1 MLLVISGADR
11 NFRSN
16 VLGKGESGMLKM
28 GVYKRNHTEKDE
40 KDVQQHKYPTVGRRR
55 KLNWMRMSKATG
67 PVVVA
72 ALELG
77 GRGFQNDTLRA
88 MLVSKRTP
96 FLELFGREFLE
107 PEI

>member
-40 KDVQQHKYPTVGRRR
+40 KDVQQDKSPTWGRLR
-55 KLNWMRMSKATG
+55 KLNWMTMSK
-67 PVVVA
+67 V
-72 ALELG
+72 LG
-77 GRGFQNDTLRA
+77 MFSLR
-88 MLVSKRTP
+88 
-96 FLELFGREFLE
+96 
-107 PEI
+107 

>member
-40 KDVQQHKYPTVGRRR
+40 KDVQQHKYPTVGR
-55 KLNWMRMSKATG
+55 
-67 PVVVA
+67 
-72 ALELG
+72 
-77 GRGFQNDTLRA
+77 
-88 MLVSKRTP
+88 
-96 FLELFGREFLE
+96 
-107 PEI
+107 